1 MHVSIDDLLR
11 YHEAHIGPNPPPIV
25 APLYP
30 VKSFLVPVS
39 AEIDLS
45 NIIVDAETLEANL
58 DNGSHSETEYAKT
71 QRAHRR
77 NFECEVREKGL
88 VRENISPT
96 RTTPMNY

>member
-11 YHEAHIGPNPPPIV
+11 YHEAHIEPNPPPIV
-25 APLYP
+25 APLDPAKP
-30 VKSFLVPVS
+30 VSAS

-71 QRAHRR
+71 QREHRR
-77 NFECEVREKGL
+77 NFDCEVREKGL
-88 VRENISPT
+88 VRENITLTP
-96 RTTPMNY
+96 TTPMNY